1 MPFDEY
7 AKYNKYIDIAE
18 YLIDECSVYIPC
30 QSRAPQMTKQAG
42 VLSEN
47 TRMLKVFYGFKEH
60 MFKIITDDELDVL
73 GVSRQQFKVCPQEAS
88 LSKAQLQYLFTTKRF
103 MSFVYHTQL
112 RLDNRKDKSDIYPVW
127 NFEIDLEKLFKFG
140 GILAKRRED
149 FKKEVHKRIEN
160 KYLGKTQKLK
170 YEIKKKSATTIDNL
184 NDVIDIISEYWTGSN
199 IYDSFKDGD
208 TYTSL
213 KDLAVKFN
221 NIALNIG
228 DKEWDYVSDQ
238 LDALKNGKQYLLTIY
253 SHPINDND
261 KFYQYL
267 LKKEPNDLYPDS
279 P

>member
-1 MPFDEY
+1 MSFNEY
-7 AKYNKYIDIAE
+7 EEYNKYVDIAE
-18 YLIDECSVYIPC
+18 YLIDKCSVYIPC
-30 QSRAPQMTKQAG
+30 RSRASQNSENQN
-42 VLSEN
+42 VLSEH
-47 TRMLKVFYGFKEH
+47 TRMLKVFYSFKEY
-60 MFKIITDDELDVL
+60 MFKNITDIDLEVL
-73 GVSRQQFKVCPQEAS
+73 GVSRKNFESCTKKAS
-88 LSKAQLQYLFTTKRF
+88 LSRVQLRYLFTTKRF
-103 MSFVYHTQL
+103 MEYVYHSES
-112 RLDNRKDKSDIYPVW
+112 RLKTRYKKGYPTIKIPV
-127 NFEIDLEKLFKFG
+127 NLENYFG
-140 GILAKRRED
+140 FCGHLATCRHEFLKNVNA
-149 FKKEVHKRIEN
+149 KKIQQHIGQKN
-160 KYLGKTQKLK
+160 KLK
-170 YEIKKKSATTIDNL
+170 YKIRKKTESTIDSL

-253 SHPINDND
+253 SYPINDND